1 MDDFGPRDHE
11 IGLSIWDPYPEI
23 SGFGPPDHQS
33 EGLDADEPLDLVHAE
48 GCLRQRPTASITAL
62 PQVNNSQQRA
72 QRTTTSSGG
81 LVMTPSE
88 TPNGSRI
95 ECLTPLLGPDLE
107 VLQSWDPILAPRIP
121 NCTAKG
127 QYEGY
132 SVLLS
137 VAQTQR

>member
-1 MDDFGPRDHE
+1 M
-11 IGLSIWDPYPEI
+11 ISDPGI
-23 SGFGPPDHQS
+23 MRSVSRSGIHTLRS
-33 EGLDADEPLDLVHAE
+33 LDSDLQIINLRVSDTDEPLDLVHAE

-62 PQVNNSQQRA
+62 PQVNNSLLRE
-72 QRTTTSSGG
+72 RGTTSSSGA

-95 ECLTPLLGPDLE
+95 ECLIPLLGPDLE